1 MQVAY
6 AFVILP
12 RFISTLGSGN
22 YANLPGNFL
31 LYLCRLHGRLGVVYI
46 LKAMELRIHSICHL
60 LTRDHYG
67 IARSCSLSI
76 GLN

>member
-46 LKAMELRIHSICHL
+46 LKAMELV
-60 LTRDHYG
+60 
-67 IARSCSLSI
+67 SL
-76 GLN
+76 